1 MSEQDNLILRLA
13 SSVKLFRG
21 MTRPVLGQ
29 LISTAEKVTVPKGSV
44 FFEEGELGESF
55 HVLVGG
61 QAEVQKLVDRQV
73 VQLTTLRPGDVFG
86 EMTLIGENVRS
97 ATVRATAD
105 CVALHFSAARLSA
118 HPGLVATLYLN
129 IARTLSERLKASSGE
144 LARLKAAPGG
154 LPPTAPAEPAP

>member
-86 EMTLIGENVRS
+86 EMTLIGENARS
-97 ATVRATAD
+97 ATVRTARGRIAD
-105 CVALHFSAARLSA
+105 GGPHREDARDTRARARLCRGVVFTA
-118 HPGLVATLYLN
+118 IGTC
-129 IARTLSERLKASSGE
+129 
-144 LARLKAAPGG
+144 
-154 LPPTAPAEPAP
+154 LPKLGT